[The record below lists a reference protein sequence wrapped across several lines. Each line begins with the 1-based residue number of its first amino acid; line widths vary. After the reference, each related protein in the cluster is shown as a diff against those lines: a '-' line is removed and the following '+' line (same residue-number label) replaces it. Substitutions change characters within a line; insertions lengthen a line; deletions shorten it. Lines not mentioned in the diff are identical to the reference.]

1 MLDRKVQPYA
11 MNYSRTS
18 FLKENNKH
26 DMFNIKLNEKIT
38 FSFCFG
44 L

>member
-18 FLKENNKH
+18 ILKENNKD
-26 DMFNIKLNEKIT
+26 DMFITKLD
-38 FSFCFG
+38 FFF
-44 L
+44 